1 MLGSWRVLH
10 PTNWA
15 LIHGVSAPHGY
26 SLKACAI
33 QALRFRED
41 EAVNSAGTNYNING
55 RGINYTYRYATDCYG
70 NGDSYYKCPEGT
82 WCQVEARPNWYPW
95 DVSYMNRGRCLPYS
109 KLNDAWEPAFEGKVD
124 YPMKEDG
131 HYFERPVHCGPEDEL
146 ICTGEVIK
154 VLPSMCVQ
162 RRRPETGCWSSE
174 PFCAGRPDG
183 ECPEHAKDFCICPST
198 VPTEPNATSCGP
210 KNRLTREKLEQ
221 CASVFLSYNSPNFAL
236 GYVAGGETIGH
247 GLPND
252 ANIEGGTVASLKKL
266 RLYRGVP
273 QPLSATVNDVL
284 KTLWPFKVCAET
296 EQGDCTKFPLPV
308 LARDYDGGLL
318 GSYTDGSPAPWLP
331 QTGRGVASY
340 HCSWM
345 VLRSP

>member
-1 MLGSWRVLH
+1 MSADPMLGSWRVLH

-109 KLNDAWEPAFEGKVD
+109 KLNDACEPAFEGKVD

-146 ICTGEVIK
+146 ICTGE
-154 VLPSMCVQ
+154 
-162 RRRPETGCWSSE
+162 ETGCWSSE

-183 ECPEHAKDFCICPST
+183 ECPEHAK
-198 VPTEPNATSCGP
+198 
-210 KNRLTREKLEQ
+210 
-221 CASVFLSYNSPNFAL
+221 
-236 GYVAGGETIGH
+236 
-247 GLPND
+247 
-252 ANIEGGTVASLKKL
+252 
-266 RLYRGVP
+266 
-273 QPLSATVNDVL
+273 
-284 KTLWPFKVCAET
+284 
-296 EQGDCTKFPLPV
+296 
-308 LARDYDGGLL
+308 
-318 GSYTDGSPAPWLP
+318 
-331 QTGRGVASY
+331 
-340 HCSWM
+340 
-345 VLRSP
+345 